1 MKSMSPATHD
11 LLSMLPLPEGLPRM
25 LIIDDQP
32 ANIQVL
38 YRLFAD
44 DFQVF
49 MATSGEQ
56 GLETARQ
63 ESPDIILLDVVMPDM
78 NGFETCSSLKQD
90 AQTCDIPVL
99 FVTAHQ
105 NPDEETRA
113 LEIGGVDFITK
124 PINPAVV
131 RARVRTHLTLK
142 RQTDTFKRLVFID
155 GLTGT
160 FNRRYFDT
168 QLTSEFARAAR
179 SRSSLGLILVDVD
192 HFKLFNDHYGHQ
204 AGDDCLRAVAR
215 ALRHTLWRPGDAV
228 ARYGGEEFVLLLP
241 GADQNHALVTA
252 QQCMDSMQR
261 EAIAHGDPEPTPFLT
276 CSIGVATVLPDAER
290 EPKTL
295 VNAADVAMY
304 RAKSNG
310 RARVEI
316 AEQADW
322 DLGENTPR
330 TRPTPLT

>member
-228 ARYGGEEFVLLLP
+228 ARYGGEEFACILP
-241 GADQNHALVTA
+241 DTDLEGALMVAQRMTDAVHALGLAHETSTTDQVVTISA
-252 QQCMDSMQR
+252 
-261 EAIAHGDPEPTPFLT
+261 
-276 CSIGVATVLPDAER
+276 GVAVLSPGPGGTPSE
-290 EPKTL
+290 L
-295 VNAADVAMY
+295 VALADEQLDK
-304 RAKSNG
+304 AKAGG
-310 RARVEI
+310 RAQVCGLQGP
-316 AEQADW
+316 APAT
-322 DLGENTPR
+322 LKA
-330 TRPTPLT
+330 

>member
-1 MKSMSPATHD
+1 MKSMSSATHD
-11 LLSMLPLPEGLPRM
+11 LLSMLPLPEGLPRL

-38 YRLFAD
+38 YRLFAE

-49 MATSGEQ
+49 MATSGQQ

-78 NGFETCSSLKQD
+78 NGFETCLSLKQD

-105 NPDEETRA
+105 DPDEETRA
-113 LEIGGVDFITK
+113 LEIGGMDFITK

-204 AGDDCLRAVAR
+204 AGDDCLRSVAR

-228 ARYGGEEFVLLLP
+228 ARYGGEEF
-241 GADQNHALVTA
+241 A
-252 QQCMDSMQR
+252 C
-261 EAIAHGDPEPTPFLT
+261 I
-276 CSIGVATVLPDAER
+276 LPDTDLEGALMVAQRMTDAVRALGLSHEASATDRMVTISAGVSVLSPGPGDTPAE
-290 EPKTL
+290 L
-295 VNAADVAMY
+295 VALADEQLY
-304 RAKSNG
+304 KAKAGG
-310 RARVEI
+310 RAQVCGQQGL
-316 AEQADW
+316 AAA
-322 DLGENTPR
+322 T
-330 TRPTPLT
+330 TVKA

>member
-1 MKSMSPATHD
+1 MNSMSPATHD

-25 LIIDDQP
+25 LIIDDQA

-63 ESPDIILLDVVMPDM
+63 ESPDIILLDLVMPGMD
-78 NGFETCSSLKQD
+78 GFETCTRLKQD
-90 AQTCDIPVL
+90 DQTCDIPVL

-105 NPDEETRA
+105 DPDEETRA

-168 QLTSEFARAAR
+168 QLSSEFARAAR

-215 ALRHTLWRPGDAV
+215 ALRHTLWRPGDVV
-228 ARYGGEEFVLLLP
+228 ARYGGEEFACILP
-241 GADQNHALVTA
+241 DTDLDGALMVAHRMIDAVHALGLPHATSATDQVVTISAGVSVLSPGPGGIASELIA
-252 QQCMDSMQR
+252 Q
-261 EAIAHGDPEPTPFLT
+261 A
-276 CSIGVATVLPDAER
+276 DAQ
-290 EPKTL
+290 L
-295 VNAADVAMY
+295 Y
-304 RAKSNG
+304 QAKAGG
-310 RARVEI
+310 RAQVCGQHTI
-316 AEQADW
+316 DSPALA
-322 DLGENTPR
+322 PAAVKA
-330 TRPTPLT
+330 

>member
-1 MKSMSPATHD
+1 MKSMSPATHN

-228 ARYGGEEFVLLLP
+228 ARYGGEEFACILP
-241 GADQNHALVTA
+241 DTDLEGALMVAQRMTDAVHALGLAHETSTTDQVVTISA
-252 QQCMDSMQR
+252 
-261 EAIAHGDPEPTPFLT
+261 
-276 CSIGVATVLPDAER
+276 GVAVLSPGPGGTPSE
-290 EPKTL
+290 L
-295 VNAADVAMY
+295 VALADEQLY
-304 RAKSNG
+304 KAKAGG
-310 RARVEI
+310 RAQVCGLQGP
-316 AEQADW
+316 APAT
-322 DLGENTPR
+322 LKA
-330 TRPTPLT
+330 

>member
-1 MKSMSPATHD
+1 MSSATHD

-38 YRLFAD
+38 YRLFAN

-56 GLETARQ
+56 GLEIARQ
-63 ESPDIILLDVVMPDM
+63 ENPDIILLDVVMPEMD
-78 NGFETCSSLKQD
+78 GFETCSQLKQD
-90 AQTCDIPVL
+90 GQTSDIPVL

-113 LEIGGVDFITK
+113 LEMGGVDFITK

-131 RARVRTHLTLK
+131 RARVKTHLTLK

-228 ARYGGEEFVLLLP
+228 ARYGGEEF
-241 GADQNHALVTA
+241 A
-252 QQCMDSMQR
+252 C
-261 EAIAHGDPEPTPFLT
+261 I
-276 CSIGVATVLPDAER
+276 LPDTDLEGALMVAQRMADAVRALGLAHESSSTDR
-290 EPKTL
+290 VVTISAGVSVLSPGPGGTPGEL
-295 VNAADVAMY
+295 VALADEQLY
-304 RAKSNG
+304 KAKAGG
-310 RARVEI
+310 RAQVCGQH
-316 AEQADW
+316 AQAA
-322 DLGENTPR
+322 T
-330 TRPTPLT
+330 TPLKA